1 MALYRLTLRLSA
13 PLGTPPIGP
22 TLFGQICVLRA
33 EAEGSQAVTDWLA
46 DPARLWRI
54 SDGLPAGFLPRPL
67 VAPRP
72 AGREDAAAMETHKA
86 RKSKGLVRRE
96 TFLKR
101 RDAWAEAALADD
113 DLAAD
118 QARPHRITRNHVNRL
133 GQGTIEEGGL
143 FRLTEDWRFADPD
156 RRDIDL
162 YVETAEPLDHVCALV
177 GMLGAQGYG
186 RGASLGRG
194 LWQVV
199 AAAEDAELGN
209 HPGPRRLSLSRGVID
224 PGTMGDA
231 LWRAEPLAGRLG
243 PQLSLAGVSPFKRPV
258 LLTRPG
264 ATFTPAGPGPWGRLL
279 SGVHPA
285 RPEVVVNALHLAIP
299 FAEAA

>member
-1 MALYRLTLRLSA
+1 MALYRLTLRLTA
-13 PLGTPPIGP
+13 PLGTALIGP

-33 EAEGSQAVTDWLA
+33 ETEGSQAVTDWLA

-54 SDGLPAGFLPRPL
+54 SDGFPAGFLPRPL
-67 VAPRP
+67 EAPKPLPPQALDR
-72 AGREDAAAMETHKA
+72 AKA
-86 RKSKGLVRRE
+86 RKRQGFVTRAAWLRLRDGWEDSRLGEGE
-96 TFLKR
+96 T
-101 RDAWAEAALADD
+101 
-113 DLAAD
+113 AAD
-118 QARPHRITRNHVNRL
+118 PALPRRLTRNHVHRL

-143 FRLTEDWRFADPD
+143 FRLTEDWRFADPA

-162 YVETAEPLDHVCALV
+162 YVETAEPLDRVRALV

-194 LWQVV
+194 LWQV
-199 AAAEDAELGN
+199 AAAEEDAELGN
-209 HPGPRRLSLSRGVID
+209 HPGPRRMSLSRGVID
-224 PGTMGDA
+224 PATMREA

-279 SGVHPA
+279 SGVHPT

-299 FAEAA
+299 FSEAA